1 MDKYILAKQLKSS
14 INKHMESPTKD
25 SRKNV
30 VYWTIRYVPYI
41 DDDDIEDREVL
52 IQLVDMQLKKM
63 TYRDLVNIFPIKK
76 FYDGGKW
83 ETKDYF
89 YTMNY
94 IEDHGGLDAYIEDP
108 FNMIWDYQ
116 NKYIRMF
123 GVKWMDYVNDKMQE
137 ASGIDIFN
145 AFFNTDEYPRDSKG
159 NLIGVDKNGRVHKV
173 ANPHSTKATLRVLK

>member
-14 INKHMESPTKD
+14 INRFMESPTKD

-30 VYWTIRYVPYI
+30 VYWAIRCVPHL
-41 DDDDIEDREVL
+41 DSSEDKEVL

-63 TYRDLVNIFPIKK
+63 TYRELVNIFPIKK
-76 FYDGGKW
+76 FYDGNKW
-83 ETKDYF
+83 DTKDYF

-94 IEDHGGLDAYIEDP
+94 IEEHGGLDAYIEDP

-123 GVKWMDYVNDKMQE
+123 GAKWIGFISEDMRRE
-137 ASGIDIFN
+137 TGIDIFN
-145 AFFNTDEYPRDSKG
+145 AFFNPESYPQDSKN
-159 NLIGVDKNGRVHKV
+159 NLIGVDNKGRVHKV
-173 ANPHSTKATLRVLK
+173 ENPHATTTTLRVVK